1 MVVLLHVGL
10 PAFVS
15 KNEQWRMRQESIP
28 LLYDQLSNELVVI
41 GTDALMRLLGDEALE
56 PEVIFGE
63 ATPPQGA
70 LLMRCHHPSGTL
82 IINGWCG
89 TRVTLMLDKAE
100 RRLLSI
106 RLGLEEEE

>member
-1 MVVLLHVGL
+1 MLAFLLS
-10 PAFVS
+10 FQ
-15 KNEQWRMRQESIP
+15 KNGQWRARQESIP

-41 GTDALMRLLGDEALE
+41 ETDALMRLLRGEALE
-56 PEVIFGE
+56 PEIIYGE
-63 ATPPQGA
+63 TTPSQGA

-89 TRVTLMLDKAE
+89 TRITLTLDKAE

-106 RLGLEEEE
+106 RLGLEEGE